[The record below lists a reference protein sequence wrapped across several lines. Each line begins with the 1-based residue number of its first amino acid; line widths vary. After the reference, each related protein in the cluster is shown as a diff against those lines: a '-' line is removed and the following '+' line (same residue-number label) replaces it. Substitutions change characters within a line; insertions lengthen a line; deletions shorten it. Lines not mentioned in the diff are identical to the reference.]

1 MSRPAEI
8 CNGDCFHCPLPDCT
22 SKNYASGRSTP
33 FEREQSAI
41 RQEKAARAKAE
52 AARIK
57 EIEDAF
63 VAWKKRNGIIGYKN
77 GGKRHGLP

>member
-52 AARIK
+52 AARRK
-57 EIEDAF
+57 AIEEAF
-63 VAWKKRNGIIGYKN
+63 VEWKHRNNIRGYERRRKA
-77 GGKRHGLP
+77 